1 MWIMELEIL
10 PGPSLA
16 ELARTAM
23 ARAAAATVSEAHPDA
38 RPGLRVDC
46 PGDGEVWA
54 AAVGE
59 PAGEDRAIGGDRVP
73 VRDRADGSPL
83 LLAAAGSMLE
93 QRLTSCPDAVT
104 VSVPASVPFAALRIT
119 GTARA
124 VARDH
129 SAGITA
135 CAVAVRS
142 VEFTGAARRPGGG
155 VWSGGGGTW
164 SASGGAW
171 SGGGGAWSASGGA
184 WAEIPVEEYHAA
196 APDPLWQVAPNV
208 LRHLEHEHMAELTGC
223 VQAHGLVQADW
234 VVPRGL
240 DRYGLELLVLMT
252 DGTAAVRLSF
262 PDGPVSSLD
271 EVPASIRTVL
281 TCRCGSRR
289 ETGPNRP
296 CEPS

>member
-1 MWIMELEIL
+1 VRQVI
-10 PGPSLA
+10 
-16 ELARTAM
+16 
-23 ARAAAATVSEAHPDA
+23 
-38 RPGLRVDC
+38 GL
-46 PGDGEVWA
+46 
-54 AAVGE
+54 
-59 PAGEDRAIGGDRVP
+59 
-73 VRDRADGSPL
+73 
-83 LLAAAGSMLE
+83 
-93 QRLTSCPDAVT
+93 QTSCPAAVT

-142 VEFTGAARRPGGG
+142 VEFTGAA
-155 VWSGGGGTW
+155 W
-164 SASGGAW
+164 SAG
-171 SGGGGAWSASGGA
+171 GGA
-184 WAEIPVEEYHAA
+184 WAEVPVEEYHAA

-208 LRHLEHEHMAELTGC
+208 LRHLEREHMAELTGC

-234 VVPRGL
+234 VVARGL

-271 EVPASIRTVL
+271 EVPASIRAVL

-289 ETGPNRP
+289 EAGPNRP

>member
-1 MWIMELEIL
+1 MELEIL

-23 ARAAAATVSEAHPDA
+23 ARAAAATVSEA
-38 RPGLRVDC
+38 RPGAPSGIRMDC
-46 PGDGEVWA
+46 PDGSAPGD
-54 AAVGE
+54 
-59 PAGEDRAIGGDRVP
+59 RGDRVP

-104 VSVPASVPFAALRIT
+104 VSVPASVPFAALVIT

-129 SAGITA
+129 SAGLTA

-142 VEFTGAARRPGGG
+142 VEFTEPARGAGGAAL
-155 VWSGGGGTW
+155 
-164 SASGGAW
+164 SAPVAPR
-171 SGGGGAWSASGGA
+171 
-184 WAEIPVEEYHAA
+184 AEIAVEAYHAA
-196 APDPLWQVAPNV
+196 TPDPLWQVAPNV
-208 LRHLEHEHMAELTGC
+208 LRHLEHGHMAELTGC
-223 VQAHGLVQADW
+223 VRAHGLVQADW

-240 DRYGLELLVLMT
+240 DRYGLELLVLTT

-271 EVPASIRTVL
+271 EVPDSIRAVL
-281 TCRCGSRR
+281 TCCCGSRR
-289 ETGPNRP
+289 EAGREAGPNRP

>member
-1 MWIMELEIL
+1 M
-10 PGPSLA
+10 
-16 ELARTAM
+16 
-23 ARAAAATVSEAHPDA
+23 
-38 RPGLRVDC
+38 
-46 PGDGEVWA
+46 
-54 AAVGE
+54 
-59 PAGEDRAIGGDRVP
+59 P

-83 LLAAAGSMLE
+83 LLAVAGSMLE

-155 VWSGGGGTW
+155 VWSAGGGTW
-164 SASGGAW
+164 SAG
-171 SGGGGAWSASGGA
+171 GGA

-289 ETGPNRP
+289 EAGPNRP

>member
-23 ARAAAATVSEAHPDA
+23 ARAAAATVSEARSDT

-59 PAGEDRAIGGDRVP
+59 PAGEDRGDRSDRVP

-83 LLAAAGSMLE
+83 LLAVAGSMLE

-155 VWSGGGGTW
+155 VWSAGGGTW
-164 SASGGAW
+164 SAG
-171 SGGGGAWSASGGA
+171 GGA

>member
-1 MWIMELEIL
+1 VRQVI
-10 PGPSLA
+10 
-16 ELARTAM
+16 
-23 ARAAAATVSEAHPDA
+23 
-38 RPGLRVDC
+38 GL
-46 PGDGEVWA
+46 
-54 AAVGE
+54 
-59 PAGEDRAIGGDRVP
+59 
-73 VRDRADGSPL
+73 
-83 LLAAAGSMLE
+83 
-93 QRLTSCPDAVT
+93 QTSCPAAVT

-142 VEFTGAARRPGGG
+142 VEFTGAA
-155 VWSGGGGTW
+155 W
-164 SASGGAW
+164 SA
-171 SGGGGAWSASGGA
+171 GGGAWSAGGGA
-184 WAEIPVEEYHAA
+184 WAEVPVEEYHAA

-208 LRHLEHEHMAELTGC
+208 LRHLEREHMAELTGC

-234 VVPRGL
+234 VVARGL

-271 EVPASIRTVL
+271 EVPASIRAVL

-289 ETGPNRP
+289 EAALTDLVNPVKGVGVVTVL
-296 CEPS
+296 EADELLA

>member
-23 ARAAAATVSEAHPDA
+23 ARAAAATVSEAHSDG

-59 PAGEDRAIGGDRVP
+59 PAGEDRGDRVP

-83 LLAAAGSMLE
+83 LLAVAGSMLE

-155 VWSGGGGTW
+155 VWSAGGGTW
-164 SASGGAW
+164 SAG
-171 SGGGGAWSASGGA
+171 GGA